1 MTFGIKINW
10 NYRWIY
16 EKIRSI
22 FTFWLSYY
30 RFKNKKIGKFVTK
43 PIISKTD
50 LLKSCDIGLSTV
62 IMDRKLITNK
72 NKFCNLTTKEDY
84 FG

>member
-1 MTFGIKINW
+1 M
-10 NYRWIY
+10 
-16 EKIRSI
+16 
-22 FTFWLSYY
+22 
-30 RFKNKKIGKFVTK
+30 TK

-72 NKFCNLTTKEDY
+72 NKFCNLTTKKIIFMVEY
-84 FG
+84 HKKSKIH